1 MRLLAFR
8 KRLPCIDCKE
18 LSCVLYLFLG
28 KTFQIYPAVCKGLC
42 IIEFP
47 VFHFRYL
54 IQGHFHIWFRKLQE
68 KIPAARRP
76 ITRISTRTAAPAYER
91 VRSFASSF
99 SRVFTEMVSGSPAHK
114 QFFHPA
120 PEACGKP
127 GVPGQHAVG
136 GSAAWRFPAS
146 ICVFEAKKS
155 PDMRIWRF
163 LVSMF
168 FTDKSNPLRIRP
180 LPWQLLFLR
189 GWPILQETGLCACRR
204 L

>member
-68 KIPAARRP
+68 NFFFFLFLIP
-76 ITRISTRTAAPAYER
+76 AAPAYER

-99 SRVFTEMVSGSPAHK
+99 SRVFTEMVSGFS
-114 QFFHPA
+114 
-120 PEACGKP
+120 
-127 GVPGQHAVG
+127 
-136 GSAAWRFPAS
+136 GS
-146 ICVFEAKKS
+146 
-155 PDMRIWRF
+155 
-163 LVSMF
+163 
-168 FTDKSNPLRIRP
+168 
-180 LPWQLLFLR
+180 
-189 GWPILQETGLCACRR
+189 
-204 L
+204 

>member
-1 MRLLAFR
+1 MRRYFIFNKKKCRIYAAFGVSQTPTLH
-8 KRLPCIDCKE
+8 RLQGAQLRPVP
-18 LSCVLYLFLG
+18 LPG
-28 KTFQIYPAVCKGLC
+28 KDLPDLPAVCKGLC

-47 VFHFRYL
+47 VFHFCYL

-68 KIPAARRP
+68 NFFFFLFLIPAARRP

-99 SRVFTEMVSGSPAHK
+99 PVFLRKWFPGSPAHK

-120 PEACGKP
+120 PEACGNP

-136 GSAAWRFPAS
+136 GSAAWGFPAS

-168 FTDKSNPLRIRP
+168 LQIRV
-180 LPWQLLFLR
+180 
-189 GWPILQETGLCACRR
+189 TH
-204 L
+204 